1 MFINM
6 TYLFFP
12 LLLEHFL
19 KKYFKEMACSKY
31 SELSKELN
39 KHFQQKKIIQPQEKE
54 DYSKSWERF
63 SEYLWEHWW

>member
-1 MFINM
+1 
-6 TYLFFP
+6 
-12 LLLEHFL
+12 
-19 KKYFKEMACSKY
+19 MACSKY

-63 SEYLWEHWW
+63 SECLWEHWW